1 MDEHYTFRQYPEG
14 APKDDDPFKDDDYIP
29 SKKLA
34 VAVNTA
40 LAAEQP
46 LLVTGEPGTGKT
58 RLAASVA
65 RRLGWGEVL
74 TFVARSD
81 HQARD
86 CLYSFDSLRRLHDAQ
101 VKSELASSSA
111 NYVRYE
117 ALGEAIRSPTPRVV
131 LIDEIDKAP
140 RDFPNDLLGVLEGE
154 LKFPVHETGETI
166 KAQAGVRPFVI
177 ITSNREQPLPHAF
190 LRRCVFHHIEFP
202 NDEEL
207 RAIVRAKYS
216 AKQISDSL
224 LAAVLKLFRE
234 VRAADIE
241 KRPATGELL
250 AWVKVLL
257 RAKVTEADVLKQRLA
272 DLYPG
277 VLLKL
282 DGDFKRVLGA
292 TGGAEKAGSAAR

>member
-1 MDEHYTFRQYPEG
+1 MDEHYEFRQYPDG
-14 APKDDDPFKDDDYIP
+14 PFDGDDYIP

-58 RLAASVA
+58 RLAESVA
-65 RRLGWGEVL
+65 RRLRLGEVL

-81 HQARD
+81 HHARD
-86 CLYSFDSLRRLHDAQ
+86 CLYTFDSLRRLHDAQ
-101 VKSELASSSA
+101 VQSPLASSPA
-111 NYVRYE
+111 NYVRYA
-117 ALGEAIRSPTPRVV
+117 ALGEAIRSPAPRVV

-140 RDFPNDLLGVLEGE
+140 RDFPNDLLGVLEGQ
-154 LKFPVHETGETI
+154 LRFPVHETGETI
-166 KAQAGVRPFVI
+166 VGKEGVRPFVI

-202 NDEEL
+202 NDKEL
-207 RAIVRAKYS
+207 GAIVRSKYT
-216 AKQISDSL
+216 AAQISDGL
-224 LAAVLKLFRE
+224 LAAVLKRFRE
-234 VRAADIE
+234 VHGSDIE

-257 RAKVTEADVLKQRLA
+257 RAKVTEADVLEKRLSE
-272 DLYPG
+272 LYPG

-282 DGDFKRVLGA
+282 DEDFRRVLGA
-292 TGGAEKAGSAAR
+292 TGDAKRAGSAAR